1 MSQPAALRE
10 PDTRPADPRGG
21 DLLAQLQD
29 LTCNLQNALD
39 RFRLDSRLTR
49 LAEKEVPDA
58 RERLQHVL

>member
-10 PDTRPADPRGG
+10 SAPRAAVPDARAP

-29 LTCNLQNALD
+29 LTCNLQSALD

-49 LAEKEVPDA
+49 LAEK
-58 RERLQHVL
+58 